1 MSEAPYSSTL
11 RTAVV
16 LTGTGT
22 AGAYH
27 AGVLRA
33 LHEAGVRVDLV
44 AGRGIGA
51 LTAVFAAIDGGARL
65 WDTQGFW
72 RRDGI
77 RTLYGWRPR
86 LKAAGWALAAAAA
99 CLALPV
105 AILLGIAGMYLIGW
119 LLALAGADGASG
131 AVTAVAG
138 RLLAALFEP
147 AALPTVVPRLAM
159 LCAIV
164 AVVILVAAAWR
175 ARRHRGRQEVTGWAS
190 LVGAPLDAEPVV
202 ARATSAIW
210 ELIRG
215 AAPLAAPAPREIS
228 RKYAEMLAEN
238 VGQPGFREL
247 LMVAHDIDARRDL
260 TFALLSEAHRIRF
273 FGARAARAEQADAMI
288 DLAATGREHVLD
300 AMAAALTLPL
310 GSDPHVIAFAP
321 EAYWRGESH
330 RLCDRPSAIARLLEE
345 VAAAGVEQVVLVSA
359 APALEGPHTLT
370 PARGDARGRA
380 NELLVA
386 IETAAVR
393 DGQSA
398 ALTAGLFPGGVFQV
412 RPLHNPLGP
421 LDFGGCYDA
430 RSDRHQS
437 VAELIDRGYEDAYR
451 QFIEPIVGA
460 SGEPVER
467 AVP

>member
-11 RTAVV
+11 RTAIV

-33 LHEAGVRVDLV
+33 MHEAGVRVDLV
-44 AGRGIGA
+44 AGRGVGA
-51 LTAVFAAIDGGARL
+51 MSAMFAAIDGGARL
-65 WDTQGFW
+65 WDAQGFW
-72 RRDGI
+72 RGDGVKA
-77 RTLYGWRPR
+77 LYGWRPR

-105 AILLGIAGMYLIGW
+105 ALLFGLAAMYLLGW
-119 LLALAGADGASG
+119 LLALAGASGASAG
-131 AVTAVAG
+131 VSSAAG
-138 RLLAALFEP
+138 RLLASLFDP

-159 LCAIV
+159 LAVIV
-164 AVVILVAAAWR
+164 AVLILVAASIT
-175 ARRHRGRQEVTGWAS
+175 ARRERGRHEVTGWAS
-190 LVGAPLDAEPVV
+190 LTGAPIDAQPVV
-202 ARATSAIW
+202 TRATTILW

-215 AAPLAAPAPREIS
+215 AAPIAAPTPREIS

-247 LMVAHDIDARRDL
+247 LVVAHDLDARRDL

-273 FGARAARAEQADAMI
+273 FGRRTARSANTDALL
-288 DLAATGREHVLD
+288 DLAATGRDHALD
-300 AMAAALTLPL
+300 ALAGALTVPL
-310 GSDPHVIAFAP
+310 ASDAHIITFAP

-330 RLCDRPSAIARLLEE
+330 RLSDRPSALARLLEE
-345 VAAAGVEQVVLVSA
+345 VSAAGVEQVILVSA
-359 APALEGPHTLT
+359 APALEGPHSLT
-370 PARGDARGRA
+370 PARGDARGRGS
-380 NELLVA
+380 ELLMA
-386 IETAAVR
+386 LETAAVR
-393 DGQSA
+393 DAQA
-398 ALTAGLFPGGVFQV
+398 AAIGAGLFPGGVFQI
-412 RPLHNPLGP
+412 RPPHNPLGP
-421 LDFGGCYDA
+421 LDFGGCYDP

-437 VAELIDRGYEDAYR
+437 VAELVDRGYEDAYR

-467 AVP
+467 TV